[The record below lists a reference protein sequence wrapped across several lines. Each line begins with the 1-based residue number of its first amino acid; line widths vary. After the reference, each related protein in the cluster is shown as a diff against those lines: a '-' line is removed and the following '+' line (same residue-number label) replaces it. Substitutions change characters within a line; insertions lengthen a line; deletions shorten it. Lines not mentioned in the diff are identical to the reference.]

1 MSKSKSIYADI
12 DALFARTIILPRRA
26 FLSASAAMSAAAI
39 IGPSEAIAKDG
50 LPASV
55 GSLPVTE
62 KELGYMKQAIDL
74 MRRAGVVD
82 KTGGPFGAVI
92 VRDGQILSAEG
103 NSVLRDNDP
112 TGHAEVNA
120 IRAACK
126 KVGSPHLTGATM
138 FTSCECCPMCYAT
151 SYWAQI
157 DKVYYAASWQDYKQ
171 YFDDGAINKDMCKPK
186 SQRKI
191 HMTQIMQKDAQNVW
205 AEYGR
210 LTDRKS
216 Y

>member
-1 MSKSKSIYADI
+1 MPKSKSINADI
-12 DALFARTIILPRRA
+12 DALFSRTVILPRRA
-26 FLSASAAMSAAAI
+26 FLSAGAAMSAATI
-39 IGPSEAIAKDG
+39 IGPSEANAKDG
-50 LPASV
+50 TSAII
-55 GSLPVTE
+55 GNLPVTE

-210 LTDRKS
+210 LTERKS

>member
-1 MSKSKSIYADI
+1 MSKSKTISKNI
-12 DALFARTIILPRRA
+12 DALFSQPVILPRRS
-26 FLSASAAMSAAAI
+26 FLSAGAAVSAATLLGSAATV
-39 IGPSEAIAKDG
+39 AKDAKSAG
-50 LPASV
+50 ID
-55 GSLPVTE
+55 SLPVTE
-62 KELGYMKQAIDL
+62 NELSCMKQAIDL
-74 MRRAGVVD
+74 MRRAGVID

-171 YFDDGAINKDMCKPK
+171 YFDDGAINKDMCKPIAV
-186 SQRKI
+186 RKI
-191 HMTQIMQKDAQNVW
+191 HMVQIMQKEAQNVW

-210 LTDRKS
+210 LSDKKC

>member
-1 MSKSKSIYADI
+1 MSKSKQKAETIE
-12 DALFARTIILPRRA
+12 ALFSPTVIVPRRS
-26 FLSASAAMSAAAI
+26 FLAAGAAI
-39 IGPSEAIAKDG
+39 SATSVLGATEAVATDTLTAGIER
-50 LPASV
+50 
-55 GSLPVTE
+55 LPVTQ
-62 KELGYMKQAIDL
+62 KELSYMKQAIEL
-74 MRRAGVVD
+74 MHRAGVVN

-186 SQRKI
+186 DQRKI
-191 HMTQIMQKDAQNVW
+191 RMKQIMQKDAQNVW

-210 LTDRKS
+210 LSDRKS

>member
-1 MSKSKSIYADI
+1 MSKSKTIKGNI
-12 DALFARTIILPRRA
+12 DALFSSAVILPRRS
-26 FLSASAAMSAAAI
+26 FLSAAATISGASI
-39 IGPSEAIAKDG
+39 IGTSETIAKDTKS
-50 LPASV
+50 AV
-55 GSLPVTE
+55 VESLPVTD
-62 KELGYMKQAIDL
+62 KELAYMKQAIEL
-74 MRRAGVVD
+74 MHRAGVVD

-186 SQRKI
+186 DQRKI
-191 HMTQIMQKDAQNVW
+191 RMTQIMQKDAQNVW

-210 LTDRKS
+210 LSDRKG

>member
-1 MSKSKSIYADI
+1 MTKTRNINSTI
-12 DALFARTIILPRRA
+12 DDLFSRTTIVPRRA
-26 FLSASAAMSAAAI
+26 FLGMGAAI
-39 IGPSEAIAKDG
+39 SATTLSQASETHA
-50 LPASV
+50 V
-55 GSLPVTE
+55 GVKTSKANSLPVTQE
-62 KELGYMKQAIDL
+62 ELDYMRQAIDL

-82 KTGGPFGAVI
+82 RTGGPFGAVI

-171 YFDDGAINKDMCKPK
+171 YFDDGAINADMCNHK

-191 HMTQIMQKDAQNVW
+191 RMSQIMQAEAQEVW
-205 AEYGR
+205 SEYGR
-210 LTDRKS
+210 LTDRKN